1 VDRDGWAPLSVS
13 SDPNSAGGG
22 AVTVPAPPDSEEV
35 ASRLTDEAGTAPGDR
50 RFRPDVEGLRAV
62 AVTLVVLY
70 HGGLTGLSGGYIGVD
85 VFFVISGFVITGVL
99 LRERDASGRT
109 SLLNFYG
116 RRSRRIIPA
125 ATLVIVATVVATYAV
140 VGAVFGNQTAVDARW
155 TAVFLANFH
164 FAAVGTD
171 YLSAHQ
177 PPSPLLNFWSLAV
190 EEQFYLVYP
199 TVFLAIG
206 ALRSRWS
213 LAVRLTFALSGIVIA
228 SFTMS
233 VVQTASNPSAAYFSP
248 FTRAWELALGA
259 LVAVNT
265 PWLLR
270 LPGTLASTLTWLGLV
285 AIGYS
290 AVAFDGQTAYP
301 GSLVAIP
308 VVGAALVI
316 AGGASR
322 PPAAAESLLRLAP
335 FRWLGMRSYSLYL
348 WHWPIL
354 ILAADAAGSS
364 SLPLRK
370 NVLWLLVA
378 VAASSVTFSLVENP
392 VRHARLHRLGRWAP
406 ILLGLLLILG
416 SVGVATVELD
426 AHGHS
431 TTPAPVTGGGTGYS
445 EARIEAFL
453 RSNVAADSGVVERS
467 VGRAAHIRSLP
478 TDLTPSLA
486 GVSTD
491 FGGPAAP
498 CWPSLGQTSIPPCVF
513 GDPHGTRTMVV
524 YGDSHAA
531 MWFSSFDLAASL
543 AHWRLFYLGKGDCP
557 ADALHYGDP
566 PGWGPIRGQYTPCDQ
581 WHRFAVARIH
591 ALRPDLVVIT
601 QEFRGRP
608 DGIVYSSA
616 QWQQGLV
623 NTVRMLD
630 VPARHVVVLG
640 NTPILR
646 QPAAECLSLHP
657 SDVQSCSSPNAAFEA
672 QYNRAERAAAAEV
685 GAKYVSVLPWFC
697 STICTPVIGKYVV
710 YWDKYHITGSY
721 GVYLARV
728 VGQAVGVAF

>member
-1 VDRDGWAPLSVS
+1 MDLDGSAPLAVS
-13 SDPNSAGGG
+13 PDPSSAGGG
-22 AVTVPAPPDSEEV
+22 AVTVPAPPDSEV

-125 ATLVIVATVVATYAV
+125 ATLVIIATVVATYAV

-206 ALRSRWS
+206 ALRTRWS
-213 LAVRLTFALSGIVIA
+213 LAVRLTVALSGIVIA

-301 GSLVAIP
+301 GSLVAVP

-354 ILAADAAGSS
+354 VLAADAAGSS
-364 SLPLRK
+364 ALPFRK

-378 VAASSVTFSLVENP
+378 VAASAVTFSLVENP

-406 ILLGLLLILG
+406 ILLGLVLITA
-416 SVGVATVELD
+416 SVGVASVELD
-426 AHGHS
+426 AHS
-431 TTPAPVTGGGTGYS
+431 YSSPAAPVTGDIAGFSAAEVGT
-445 EARIEAFL
+445 FL
-453 RSNVAADSGVVERS
+453 RSHVAADPSAVERL
-467 VGRAAHIRSLP
+467 VRNAADIRSLP
-478 TDLTPSLA
+478 PDLTPSLA
-486 GVSTD
+486 GVSSD
-491 FGGPAAP
+491 FGLPGGG

-531 MWFSSFDLAASL
+531 MWFSSLDLAASL
-543 AHWRLFYLGKGDCP
+543 AHWRLVYLGKGDCP

-566 PGWGPIRGQYTPCDQ
+566 HGWGPAGVDYTPCDQ
-581 WHRFAVARIH
+581 WHRFAVARIN

-608 DGIVYSSA
+608 DGKVYSAA

-623 NTVRMLD
+623 DTVRMLD
-630 VPARHVVVLG
+630 VPANHVVVLG
-640 NTPILR
+640 NIPIL
-646 QPAAECLSLHP
+646 QQAAECLSIHP
-657 SDVQSCSSPNAAFEA
+657 SDVPSCSSSNAAFEGP
-672 QYNRAERAAAAEV
+672 YNRAERAGAAEV

-697 STICTPVIGKYVV
+697 STVCTPVIGRYVV
-710 YWDKYHITGSY
+710 YWDKYHITSSY

-728 VGQAVGVAF
+728 VGRAVGVGF

>member
-1 VDRDGWAPLSVS
+1 MVTAPV
-13 SDPNSAGGG
+13 A
-22 AVTVPAPPDSEEV
+22 PDSEV

-70 HGGLTGLSGGYIGVD
+70 HGGLTGLSGGYVGVD

-109 SLLNFYG
+109 SLFNFYG

-125 ATLVIVATVVATYAV
+125 ATLVIIATVVTTYLV
-140 VGAVFGNQTAVDARW
+140 VGVVFGNQTAIDARW

-199 TVFLAIG
+199 TIFLTIG

-213 LAVRLTFALSGIVIA
+213 LATRLTVALSGIVVA
-228 SFTMS
+228 SFTLS

-248 FTRAWELALGA
+248 FTRAWELGLGA

-270 LPGTLASTLTWLGLV
+270 LPGTFASTLTWLGLL
-285 AIGYS
+285 AIGFS
-290 AVAFDGQTAYP
+290 AVAFDNQTAYP

-354 ILAADAAGSS
+354 VLAADAAGSS
-364 SLPLRK
+364 SLPFRK

-378 VAASSVTFSLVENP
+378 LAASAVTFSLIENP

-406 ILLGLLLILG
+406 ILLGLVLILA
-416 SVGVATVELD
+416 SVGVATAELD
-426 AHGHS
+426 SHGHS
-431 TTPAPVTGGGTGYS
+431 STPGPPPVTGGGAGFSTK
-445 EARIEAFL
+445 AEAFL
-453 RSNVAADSGVVERS
+453 RSNVAADSDVVERT
-467 VGRAAHIRSLP
+467 VRRAVHIRSLP
-478 TDLTPSLA
+478 SDLTPSLA
-486 GVSTD
+486 GVGRD
-491 FGGPAAP
+491 WGGPNSP
-498 CWPSLGQTSIPPCVF
+498 CWPSLGQTSIPACVS

-524 YGDSHAA
+524 YGDSHAG
-531 MWFSSFDLAASL
+531 MWFSSLNLVATL
-543 AHWRLFYLGKGDCP
+543 NHWKLVYLGKGDCP

-566 PGWGPIRGQYTPCDQ
+566 RGWGPAGGDYTPCDQ
-581 WHRFAVARIH
+581 WHRFAVARIN

-608 DGIVYSSA
+608 DGRTYSAA

-640 NTPILR
+640 NTPIL
-646 QPAAECLSLHP
+646 QQAAAECLSVHP
-657 SDVQSCSSPNAAFEA
+657 SDVQSCSSANTTFEA
-672 QYNRAERAAAAEV
+672 RYNRAERAAAVEV

-697 STICTPVIGKYVV
+697 STTCTPVIGRYVV
-710 YWDKYHITGSY
+710 YWDRYHITASY
-721 GVYLARV
+721 SIYLARV
-728 VGQAVGVAF
+728 VGQALGLGW

>member
-1 VDRDGWAPLSVS
+1 M
-13 SDPNSAGGG
+13 
-22 AVTVPAPPDSEEV
+22 
-35 ASRLTDEAGTAPGDR
+35 
-50 RFRPDVEGLRAV
+50 
-62 AVTLVVLY
+62 
-70 HGGLTGLSGGYIGVD
+70 
-85 VFFVISGFVITGVL
+85 
-99 LRERDASGRT
+99 
-109 SLLNFYG
+109 
-116 RRSRRIIPA
+116 
-125 ATLVIVATVVATYAV
+125 
-140 VGAVFGNQTAVDARW
+140 FGNQTAVDGRW

-199 TVFLAIG
+199 TVFLVIG
-206 ALRSRWS
+206 ALCSRWS
-213 LAVRLTFALSGIVIA
+213 LAVRLAVALVRHRHRLVHDVRGPDGLQ
-228 SFTMS
+228 S
-233 VVQTASNPSAAYFSP
+233 VGRLLLPLHPGLGVGARRPGGGQHALAPAAARHP
-248 FTRAWELALGA
+248 GLHAHLAG
-259 LVAVNT
+259 LVAV
-265 PWLLR
+265 
-270 LPGTLASTLTWLGLV
+270 
-285 AIGYS
+285 GYS

-322 PPAAAESLLRLAP
+322 PPVAAESLLRLAP

-364 SLPLRK
+364 SLPFRK

-378 VAASSVTFSLVENP
+378 VVASSVTFSLVENP

-445 EARIEAFL
+445 KARIEAFL
-453 RSNVAADSGVVERS
+453 RSNVAADSDVVERS
-467 VGRAAHIRSLP
+467 VGRSAHIRSLP

-531 MWFSSFDLAASL
+531 MWFSSFNLAASL

-566 PGWGPIRGQYTPCDQ
+566 PGWGPIPGSVHPVRP
-581 WHRFAVARIH
+581 VAPVRR
-591 ALRPDLVVIT
+591 RPHP
-601 QEFRGRP
+601 RP
-608 DGIVYSSA
+608 
-616 QWQQGLV
+616 
-623 NTVRMLD
+623 
-630 VPARHVVVLG
+630 PA
-640 NTPILR
+640 
-646 QPAAECLSLHP
+646 
-657 SDVQSCSSPNAAFEA
+657 
-672 QYNRAERAAAAEV
+672 
-685 GAKYVSVLPWFC
+685 
-697 STICTPVIGKYVV
+697 
-710 YWDKYHITGSY
+710 
-721 GVYLARV
+721 
-728 VGQAVGVAF
+728 